1 MKKYMN
7 VTVYADINVW
17 EVINELST
25 DQRKL
30 VFEDLTAE
38 FNHTTETALNSHPAE
53 MEFAGACEYLMTRYY
68 QLSSA
73 EISDTVVSI
82 ARAAGYL
89 G

>member
-7 VTVYADINVW
+7 VTVYTDINVW
-17 EVINELST
+17 EVIDELST

-30 VFEDLTAE
+30 VFEDLAAE
-38 FNHTTETALNSHPAE
+38 FNHATVTALNSHPAE

-73 EISDTVVSI
+73 EMSDTVVSI

>member
-7 VTVYADINVW
+7 VTVYTDINVW
-17 EVINELST
+17 EVIDELST

-30 VFEDLTAE
+30 VFEDLAAE
-38 FNHTTETALNSHPAE
+38 FNHTTETALNSHPVEA
-53 MEFAGACEYLMTRYY
+53 EFAGACEYLMTRYY
-68 QLSSA
+68 QLSSS
-73 EISDTVVSI
+73 EISDTVVSL

>member
-1 MKKYMN
+1 MN
-7 VTVYADINVW
+7 VTVYTDIDVW
-17 EVINELST
+17 EVIDELST
-25 DQRKL
+25 DRRKQ
-30 VFEDLTAE
+30 VFEYLAGE

-53 MEFAGACEYLMTRYY
+53 IEFAGACEYLMTRYSH
-68 QLSSA
+68 LSA

>member
-1 MKKYMN
+1 MN
-7 VTVYADINVW
+7 VTVSTYVDVW
-17 EVINELST
+17 EVIDELST
-25 DQRKL
+25 DQRKR
-30 VFEDLTAE
+30 VFEDLAME